1 MFELIKCRDVVRI
14 PPDKFGQDLKEA
26 AIGELTKRYEGI
38 ISKELGYVT
47 GVVSIEIEP
56 VGKILPGDG
65 ATYHSV
71 TFELLTYKPEIQEV
85 VEGEVIEIGEYG
97 AFVRI
102 GPVEALLHISQVMD
116 DYITHDE
123 RQGTLIGKES
133 HRKLSTGDKV
143 RVRITAVSMAKGG
156 MSGKIGVTMRQPF
169 LGKLEWIKE
178 DLKKAE
184 ARAEGKI
191 EKPVEMPAKKQRGS
205 R

>member
-1 MFELIKCRDVVRI
+1 
-14 PPDKFGQDLKEA
+14 
-26 AIGELTKRYEGI
+26 
-38 ISKELGYVT
+38 LGYVT

>member
-1 MFELIKCRDVVRI
+1 MFKLIKCQDIVRI
-14 PPDKFGQDLKEA
+14 PPDKFEQNLKEA

-38 ISKELGYVT
+38 ISKELGYVI
-47 GVVSIEIEP
+47 GVISIDIEP

-71 TFELLTYKPEIQEV
+71 TFELLAYKPEIHEV
-85 VEGEVIEIGEYG
+85 VEGEIMEIAEYG

-116 DYITHDE
+116 DYITHDD
-123 RQGTLIGKES
+123 RHGTLIGKES
-133 HRKLSTGDKV
+133 HRKTSTGDKV

-156 MSGKIGVTMRQPF
+156 TSGKIGVTMRQPF

-178 DLKKAE
+178 DLK
-184 ARAEGKI
+184 RAEGGAK
-191 EKPVEMPAKKQRGS
+191 EKVEKLAETPHKKQR
-205 R
+205 